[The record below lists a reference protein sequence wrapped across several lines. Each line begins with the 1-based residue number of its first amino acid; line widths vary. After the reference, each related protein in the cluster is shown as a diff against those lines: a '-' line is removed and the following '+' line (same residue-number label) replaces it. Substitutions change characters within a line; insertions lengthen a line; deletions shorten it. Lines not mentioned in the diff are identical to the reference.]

1 MLEFWRLFND
11 VNIRYISFNLSP
23 IFDLWD
29 SALQLL
35 GLDKIFALSISAI
48 VCWVLW
54 NDRNRLIFSQLTAL
68 SLNAFILKILHLFYA
83 WTGTKSSLERLCE
96 DDHLLTF
103 IEE

>member
-68 SLNAFILKILHLFYA
+68 SLNAFILRFYISFMVGQVQKGRWNA
-83 WTGTKSSLERLCE
+83 SVRMIVS
-96 DDHLLTF
+96 
-103 IEE
+103 

>member
-29 SALQLL
+29 YALQLL

-68 SLNAFILKILHLFYA
+68 SLNAFILRFYISFMVGQVQKGRWNA
-83 WTGTKSSLERLCE
+83 SVRMIVS
-96 DDHLLTF
+96 
-103 IEE
+103 